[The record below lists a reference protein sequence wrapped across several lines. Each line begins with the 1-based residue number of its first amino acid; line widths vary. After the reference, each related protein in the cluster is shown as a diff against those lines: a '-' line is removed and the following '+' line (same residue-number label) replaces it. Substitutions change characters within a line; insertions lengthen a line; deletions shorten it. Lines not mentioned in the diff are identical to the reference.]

1 MDKELME
8 KLFEDMPKSFKEKKE
23 EPNDTFLP
31 VLLSLLLFSS
41 SDKNIAL
48 DAIEKELAYLRGK
61 VDTLEKIVF
70 VS

>member
-31 VLLSLLLFSS
+31 VLLSLLFIS

-48 DAIEKELAYLRGK
+48 DAIEKEIAYLRGK